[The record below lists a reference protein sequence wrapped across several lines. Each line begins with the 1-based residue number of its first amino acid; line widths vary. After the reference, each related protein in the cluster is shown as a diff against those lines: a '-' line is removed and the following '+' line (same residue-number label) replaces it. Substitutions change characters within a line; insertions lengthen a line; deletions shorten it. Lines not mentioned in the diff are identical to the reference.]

1 MGRVSCLVL
10 LRALCVLA
18 SASLVTLAL
27 WCLAATSVVDLR
39 RELLTDDP
47 GSLTEL
53 SFDEA
58 LIGICSVTLIAAGAW
73 IALVTAL
80 LVTEVV
86 VQSISVESAGARGI
100 PRMTARICPRVTQR
114 IVLAGCGVALT
125 AALASPATADQ
136 SGRLAGLAV
145 PDRTVGS
152 PVSEP
157 GPARITVT
165 AGSSLWA
172 IAKAALDHQPA
183 HPPGDPEITVAW
195 HAIHRANADRIGND
209 PDLIFPGTTLQ
220 IPDLNEPDRKD
231 HQ

>member
-1 MGRVSCLVL
+1 MLVS
-10 LRALCVLA
+10 AA
-18 SASLVTLAL
+18 LVTLAL
-27 WCLAATSVVDLR
+27 WCLAATSAVDLR
-39 RELLTDDP
+39 RQVLADGP

-58 LIGICSVTLIAAGAW
+58 LIGICSVALIVAGAW

-86 VQSISVESAGARGI
+86 VHGVGVESAGARGI
-100 PRMTARICPRVTQR
+100 PRMTARICPRVAHR

-136 SGRLAGLAV
+136 SGRLAGLVV

-152 PVSEP
+152 PVGEP
-157 GPARITVT
+157 RRARITVT
-165 AGSSLWA
+165 DGASLWT
-172 IAKAALDHQPA
+172 IAKAALHHQPA
-183 HPPGDPEITVAW
+183 HQPGNPEITVAW
-195 HAIHRANADRIGND
+195 QAIHRANADRIGDD
-209 PDLIFPGTTLQ
+209 PDLIFPGMTLQ
-220 IPDLNEPDRKD
+220 IPNLNEHDRKD